1 MPKGGKKPTPPPA
14 PSEGGSPQ
22 SSPPPSPSVP
32 MDVQALLQWMADREE
47 AARAE
52 REEQRR
58 EDAARFEALL
68 TRLAPMSLQ
77 PSVIAASNSTAPK
90 GCPATEAVC
99 HGCGKTGHWSHMEKC
114 PAKTVQCN
122 ACSRYGHF
130 EKLCK
135 SSNPKSQH
143 SSKPKLQKTK
153 KNSRATIHVVR
164 TQSPLSRV
172 PETSKQEASNV
183 RRVHSTVRVKP
194 TPSPTIC
201 IVVTHGERSNTME
214 MIPDTG
220 ADTTVIGPQHLQ
232 HLGLT
237 SRNLQP
243 PPSLDYYNADDLRC
257 LLLWVPSRRS
267 SPMASCRARG
277 GSMCKHCREL
287 GIIPKDFPRQ
297 ITDDVSTVGRIRE
310 STSAT
315 PVATVQCHRQPASV
329 VAPLPAPS
337 PSLPL
342 HANTSLAE
350 AKEYFLQEYAD
361 VLVKKDD
368 LQKAPLQPMSGS
380 PMRIHLRED
389 AKPFAVHTP
398 RLIPRAYQ
406 DHVKAEL
413 DSMVAQVSN
422 PTIDDDALDAETSFS
437 VRSIVTLGS
446 SRGPLPPRLLTAT
459 QRWRNFGVR
468 PMKILPT
475 SSSFST
481 SSRDSQ
487 ATATPYQ
494 ILCAHIGNYDLPP
507 TDATPPGAES
517 PQPALPRRSAR
528 IKGQERRSRHWV
540 L

>member
-14 PSEGGSPQ
+14 LSEGGSPQ

-77 PSVIAASNSTAPK
+77 PSGPLPRPLRAPPGVRAVSQYRKDKKTDHRTKADARPAVPTLQSSCSNCGKQQHGPK

-201 IVVTHGERSNTME
+201 IVVTHGERSDTME

-243 PPSLDYYNADDLRC
+243 PPSLDYYNAD
-257 LLLWVPSRRS
+257 
-267 SPMASCRARG
+267 
-277 GSMCKHCREL
+277 GSKM
-287 GIIPKDFPRQ
+287 
-297 ITDDVSTVGRIRE
+297 
-310 STSAT
+310 
-315 PVATVQCHRQPASV
+315 PA
-329 VAPLPAPS
+329 A
-337 PSLPL
+337 
-342 HANTSLAE
+342 
-350 AKEYFLQEYAD
+350 
-361 VLVKKDD
+361 
-368 LQKAPLQPMSGS
+368 
-380 PMRIHLRED
+380 
-389 AKPFAVHTP
+389 
-398 RLIPRAYQ
+398 
-406 DHVKAEL
+406 
-413 DSMVAQVSN
+413 
-422 PTIDDDALDAETSFS
+422 
-437 VRSIVTLGS
+437 LGS
-446 SRGPLPPRLLTAT
+446 L
-459 QRWRNFGVR
+459 
-468 PMKILPT
+468 
-475 SSSFST
+475 
-481 SSRDSQ
+481 
-487 ATATPYQ
+487 
-494 ILCAHIGNYDLPP
+494 
-507 TDATPPGAES
+507 
-517 PQPALPRRSAR
+517 
-528 IKGQERRSRHWV
+528 
-540 L
+540 